1 MQTLEAVISPTGDA
15 PSNLVIR
22 LSPVTVAGMQLP
34 TLFAGGGEREAI
46 RVAEFFAAQIRNPNT
61 RRAYLR
67 ATMDFSRFMEER
79 GLVQLASVQPLHVAA
94 WVETQLKTYSKPT
107 VKQQLAAVKMLFDWL
122 VVGQVVA
129 SNPASSVRGPKHSI
143 KRGKTPVLDAATTR
157 QLLDSIEI
165 DTDIGRRDRA
175 LIAAMVY
182 SFARIGAVVQMAVG
196 DYFYQGHRPWI
207 RLHEKGGKEHEMPVH
222 HALHDLLEHYLDGA
236 GIKNDAKGFL
246 FRTVAGRSGV
256 LTENP
261 MSQSDA
267 WNMVQRRA
275 MNAGVLSKLTNHSFR
290 ATGIT
295 LYLQSGGKLE
305 VAQQMANH
313 ESSRTTG
320 LYDRRSDLIATDE
333 VERIRL

>member
-1 MQTLEAVISPTGDA
+1 MTTAKFGVSPTSPPLTG
-15 PSNLVIR
+15 LVEWR
-22 LSPVTVAGMQLP
+22 PPVAVAGMQLP
-34 TLFAGGGEREAI
+34 ALFAGGSEREAI

-79 GLVQLASVQPLHVAA
+79 GLVQLGSVQPLHVAA

-107 VKQQLAAVKMLFDWL
+107 VKQQLAAVRMLFDWL
-122 VVGQVVA
+122 VVSQVVA

-143 KRGKTPVLDAATTR
+143 RRGKTPVLDAVSTR
-157 QLLDSIEI
+157 RLLDSIET

-175 LIAAMVY
+175 LIGTMVY
-182 SFARIGAVVQMAVG
+182 TFARIGAVVGMRVQ
-196 DYFYQGHRPWI
+196 DYYYQGHRATV

-222 HALHDLLEHYLDGA
+222 HALHDLIEDYLSGA
-236 GIKNDAKGFL
+236 GIGSDVKAYL
-246 FRTVAGRSGV
+246 FRTVAGRTGR
-256 LTENP
+256 LTDKP
-261 MSQSDA
+261 MSQSDT

-275 MNAGVLSKLTNHSFR
+275 AAAHLRTRITNHTFR

-295 LYLQSGGKLE
+295 EYLAAGGKLE

-313 ESSRTTG
+313 ESARTTG
-320 LYDRRSDLIATDE
+320 LYDRRPDLVALDE
-333 VERIRL
+333 IERIRL

>member
-1 MQTLEAVISPTGDA
+1 MSTSAIALHRPAV
-15 PSNLVIR
+15 V
-22 LSPVTVAGMQLP
+22 VAGIQLP
-34 TLFAGGGEREAI
+34 ALFAGGGEREAI

-79 GLVQLASVQPLHVAA
+79 GLVQLGSVQPLHVAA
-94 WVETQLKTYSKPT
+94 WVETQLKAYSKPT

-157 QLLDSIEI
+157 KLLDSIETH
-165 DTDIGRRDRA
+165 TDIGRRDRA
-175 LIAAMVY
+175 LIGTMVY
-182 SFARIGAVVQMAVG
+182 TFARIGAVVQMTVG
-196 DYFYQGHRPWI
+196 DYFYQGHRPWA

-222 HALHDLLEHYLDGA
+222 HALHDLLEVYLDGA
-236 GIKNDAKGFL
+236 GIKTDPKGFL
-246 FRTVAGRSGV
+246 FRTVAGRSGQ
-256 LTENP
+256 LTAKP
-261 MSQSDA
+261 LSQSDA

-275 MNAGVLSKLTNHSFR
+275 AAAGVLTRLTNHSFR

-295 LYLQSGGKLE
+295 VYLESGGKLE

-320 LYDRRSDLIATDE
+320 LYDRRSDLIAIDE
-333 VERIRL
+333 IERIRL